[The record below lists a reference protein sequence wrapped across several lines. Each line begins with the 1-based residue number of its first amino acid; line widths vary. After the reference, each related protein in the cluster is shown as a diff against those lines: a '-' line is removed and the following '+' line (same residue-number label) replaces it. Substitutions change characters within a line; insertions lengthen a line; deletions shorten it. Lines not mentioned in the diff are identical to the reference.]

1 MICNNNNA
9 HLQFASRFF
18 CILDQNIFQYPN
30 CQTSENILLCFRI
43 YCINFQQH
51 AIKIHVFQS
60 CVEHETDLIMST
72 EYASAV
78 IVSDVI
84 LSPKLHLVLS
94 VGVLSPSVSLT
105 NTITI

>member
-1 MICNNNNA
+1 MICSNDNA
-9 HLQFASRFF
+9 YLQFASRFF
-18 CILDQNIFQYPN
+18 CILDQNIFQYSN

-51 AIKIHVFQS
+51 AFKIQVFQS

-72 EYASAV
+72 EHASAI
-78 IVSDVI
+78 IVSNVI

-94 VGVLSPSVSLT
+94 VRVLSPSGSLT